1 VSEGLDTPAAPDG
14 RAPTPPFLRG
24 ARAAMTF
31 LTRIP
36 VGGFPYCEADFR
48 WASAW
53 FPLVGL
59 LLGAAQAVVFTATS
73 RAGSFAAAA
82 LTVGFGM
89 LLTGAFHEDGLA
101 DTADALGGA
110 YERERLFEILKDSRV
125 GSFGAGALAVVLVLR
140 IALLARLGVAAPLA
154 LVLTQSLSR
163 TPPIWMMVALPYVT
177 SDAAAKSRLVTRAGA
192 AQALVATA
200 WPALAIA
207 VAVAQRWLSLPEAA
221 AMLACIAAVALLC
234 AQRFHARA
242 GGITGD
248 FLGATQQVGECAALL
263 ALALTR
269 GEGP

>member
-1 VSEGLDTPAAPDG
+1 MSEGPDTPVAPG
-14 RAPTPPFLRG
+14 WRATTPPFLRG

-31 LTRIP
+31 LTRVP
-36 VGGFPYCEADFR
+36 VGGFPYSEADFR

-53 FPLVGL
+53 FPFVGL
-59 LLGAAQAVVFTATS
+59 LLGAAQAGVFHVVL
-73 RAGSFAAAA
+73 RAGALAAAA
-82 LTVGFGM
+82 LTVGVSM

-110 YERERLFEILKDSRV
+110 YERKRLFEILKDSRV

-140 IALLARLGVAAPLA
+140 IALLARLGAAAPLA

-163 TPPIWMMVALPYVT
+163 TPPIWMMVAMPYVT
-177 SDAAAKSRLVTRAGA
+177 ADAAAKSRLVARAGA

-200 WPALAIA
+200 WPTLAIA
-207 VAVAQRWLSLPEAA
+207 VAVTQRWLSINEAA
-221 AMLACIAAVALLC
+221 AMLAGTAAVTLIC

-248 FLGATQQVGECAALL
+248 FLGATQQVCECAALL
-263 ALALTR
+263 ALALMR
-269 GEGP
+269 GDGP